1 MGMLSIS
8 DIHLV
13 SPPCMLCCLLFYMTS
28 ALLQD
33 VGSLTLNNSLYT
45 LVSTSDFCPCP
56 SWPVSE
62 QIVPDPALG
71 LHSLP
76 SHSSLHLL

>member
-8 DIHLV
+8 DIHLA
-13 SPPCMLCCLLFYMTS
+13 SPPCMLCCLLFHMTS

-33 VGSLTLNNSLYT
+33 VGSLTLKTSLYT
-45 LVSTSDFCPCP
+45 PVSTSDFCPCP

-62 QIVPDPALG
+62 QIVLEPVLG
-71 LHSLP
+71 LPSLT
-76 SHSSLHLL
+76 SHS